1 MRSTPLLAL
10 LSAPLCHAFQLP
22 FDIGNIWPI
31 RHIPAVPIV
40 TTPHS
45 SPRIA
50 IIGAGAGGSSAAFW
64 ISKAK
69 ERHGLDVAIDIFERR
84 DYVGGR
90 KLKHMYYRSVLAY
103 FLRRKHHS
111 SPI

>member
-1 MRSTPLLAL
+1 MRSISLFFKLAL
-10 LSAPLCHAFQLP
+10 LWAPLCHAFRP
-22 FDIGNIWPI
+22 FGIGNI
-31 RHIPAVPIV
+31 RHVPDSV
-40 TTPHS
+40 TVP

-69 ERHGLDVAIDIFERR
+69 ERHGLDVAIDVFERS

-90 KLKHMYYRSVLAY
+90 KLNI
-103 FLRRKHHS
+103 FT
-111 SPI
+111 

>member
-1 MRSTPLLAL
+1 MRPIPLLAL

-22 FDIGNIWPI
+22 FEIGNIWSTT
-31 RHIPAVPIV
+31 HKVPQV
-40 TTPHS
+40 PDPTPPS

-64 ISKAK
+64 IAKAK
-69 ERHGLDVAIDIFERR
+69 ERHGLDVAIDIFERS

-90 KLKHMYYRSVLAY
+90 KLNICNTVRLCG
-103 FLRRKHHS
+103 LC
-111 SPI
+111 P